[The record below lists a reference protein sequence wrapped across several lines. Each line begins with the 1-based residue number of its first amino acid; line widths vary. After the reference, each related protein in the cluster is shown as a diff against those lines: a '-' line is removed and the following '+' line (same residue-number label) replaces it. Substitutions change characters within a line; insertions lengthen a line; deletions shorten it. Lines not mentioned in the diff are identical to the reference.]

1 MDSIVIDGLKKTY
14 RKGEPPAVDIGGRL
28 TISRGELFG
37 IIGPDGAGK
46 TTLFRMLATLLSPD
60 GGTATLEGLDIVR
73 DYRKIRTMLGYMPGR
88 FSLYSDL
95 SVRENL
101 DFFASVF
108 GKDVESNYGL
118 IEDIYCRLKP
128 FEKRKAGKLSG
139 GMKQKLALC
148 CALVHRPSV
157 LFLDEPTT
165 GVDAVSRKDFW
176 NMLGRIRALGV
187 TIFVSTPYMDEAAL
201 CDRLALIRDGAIIGT
216 GTPES
221 IISGF
226 PYRVMAVKGGRMYPL
241 LKTLRKTEGVITCF
255 SFGDAHHLTYDPAV
269 TDRQKVL
276 ASIAEKGFGDCSARD
291 IPPCIEDCFMIL
303 SSDGIRN
310 RRESD
315 VFPSSGQHKS
325 V

>member
-1 MDSIVIDGLKKTY
+1 MIFRSIMDSIVIDGLKKTY

-148 CALVHRPSV
+148 CSLIHSPSV

-165 GVDAVSRKDFW
+165 GVDPSSRRELWENLAQLKAAG
-176 NMLGRIRALGV
+176 MTV
-187 TIFVSTPYMDEAAL
+187 VVSTAYMDEAGR
-201 CDRLALIRDGAIIGT
+201 CDRVGMMKSGRFLAVDSPGA
-216 GTPES
+216 

-226 PYRVMAVKGGRMYPL
+226 GRRL
-241 LKTLRKTEGVITCF
+241 LSVRSRDMFRLLRDLRSLDEVEKCYT
-255 SFGDAHHLTYDPAV
+255 FGDTHHLTLKKDAG
-269 TDRQKVL
+269 TDASAL
-276 ASIAEKGFGDCSARD
+276 ASLLESRFGHEDVSVCEIKASLEDSYMNLEEK
-291 IPPCIEDCFMIL
+291 
-303 SSDGIRN
+303 
-310 RRESD
+310 
-315 VFPSSGQHKS
+315 
-325 V
+325 